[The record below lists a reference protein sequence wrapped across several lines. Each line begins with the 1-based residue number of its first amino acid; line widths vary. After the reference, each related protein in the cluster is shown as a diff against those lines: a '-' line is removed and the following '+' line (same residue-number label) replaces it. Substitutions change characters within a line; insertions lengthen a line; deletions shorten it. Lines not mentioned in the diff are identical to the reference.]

1 LAKIEAMSFYIR
13 VSSLITP
20 LYCITQ
26 TEEPV
31 ISYNFNTIWTDE
43 NLMILLNPLSIGYI
57 SGQALIHSCTH
68 ALMQKEK

>member
-1 LAKIEAMSFYIR
+1 MSLVINFY
-13 VSSLITP
+13 VFSYKFLSMDKTK
-20 LYCITQ
+20 
-26 TEEPV
+26 V
-31 ISYNFNTIWTDE
+31 ISDNFNTIWTDE